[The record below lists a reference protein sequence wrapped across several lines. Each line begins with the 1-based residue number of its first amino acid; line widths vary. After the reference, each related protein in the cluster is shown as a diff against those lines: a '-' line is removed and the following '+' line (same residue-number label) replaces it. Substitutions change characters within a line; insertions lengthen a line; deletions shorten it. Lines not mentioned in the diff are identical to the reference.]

1 MATIIANI
9 RGLINFMTDNNTNKN
24 KRNKKGE
31 TKGNIRS
38 NSCPNTPR
46 KRSYVPPLQKQETNP
61 NFANPFVMYDA

>member
-9 RGLINFMTDNNTNKN
+9 RGLINFMTDNNS

-38 NSCPNTPR
+38 NSCPNAPR
-46 KRSYVPPLQKQETNP
+46 KRSYVPPLKKQETNP